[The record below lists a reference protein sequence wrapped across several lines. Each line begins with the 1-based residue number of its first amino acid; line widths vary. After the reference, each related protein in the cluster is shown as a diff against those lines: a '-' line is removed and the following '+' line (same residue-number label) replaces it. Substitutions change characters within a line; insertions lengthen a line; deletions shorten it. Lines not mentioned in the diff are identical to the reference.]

1 MNTNNNKP
9 NNFSVVPA
17 AVLLNDTIT
26 DKAKILY
33 SEISACAT
41 KKVVAGQLMIILKN
55 YTNVQRLLLLG
66 QLTL

>member
-33 SEISACAT
+33 SEIFAF
-41 KKVVAGQLMIILKN
+41 
-55 YTNVQRLLLLG
+55 VQQKRLLLG
-66 QLTL
+66 N

>member
-33 SEISACAT
+33 SEISALCN
-41 KKVVAGQLMIILKN
+41 KKVVAGQLMIILKIIRMFKD
-55 YTNVQRLLLLG
+55 YCY
-66 QLTL
+66 